1 MFLKLAL
8 ILVNSLNIKN
18 ATTTVTSGE
27 NIAYRKFN
35 LTCLVVEAKTTEY
48 EYRPTNSVYYG

>member
-8 ILVNSLNIKN
+8 LLVNFLNIKN
-18 ATTTVTSGE
+18 ARTTVTSGE
-27 NIAYRKFN
+27 NIANRKFN
-35 LTCLVVEAKTTEY
+35 LTCFVVEAKTTEY